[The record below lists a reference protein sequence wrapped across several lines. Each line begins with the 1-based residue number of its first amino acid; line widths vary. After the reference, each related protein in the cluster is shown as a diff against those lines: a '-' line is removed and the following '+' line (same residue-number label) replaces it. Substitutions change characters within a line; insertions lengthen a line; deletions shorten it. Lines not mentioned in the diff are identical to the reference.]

1 MILSSHRISTHF
13 SLGNIVIEPWNKDQ
27 LNPNSYNV
35 RLAPE
40 LKVYNLAAIDDAA
53 LDPKSD
59 NPTQD
64 LTIPENG
71 LILEPGNLYLGKT
84 IEYTESP
91 IHVPMLEGRSSLA
104 RLGLWVHVTAGFGDK
119 GFKGHWTLEIAC
131 IHPTRIYPGMEIAQ
145 LSWYDIDQD
154 GLSYQ
159 DTGKYN
165 NRRGSSPGA
174 SQAHKDF

>member
-1 MILSSHRISTHF
+1 MATLVEKTAAETFVPLKHVDFLVLLVLMEHD
-13 SLGNIVIEPWNKDQ
+13 LHGYGIVKEIADRTRGQ
-27 LNPNSYNV
+27 I
-35 RLAPE
+35 R
-40 LKVYNLAAIDDAA
+40 
-53 LDPKSD
+53 
-59 NPTQD
+59 
-64 LTIPENG
+64 
-71 LILEPGNLYLGKT
+71 LEPGNLYLGKT

-174 SQAHKDF
+174 SQSHKDFT